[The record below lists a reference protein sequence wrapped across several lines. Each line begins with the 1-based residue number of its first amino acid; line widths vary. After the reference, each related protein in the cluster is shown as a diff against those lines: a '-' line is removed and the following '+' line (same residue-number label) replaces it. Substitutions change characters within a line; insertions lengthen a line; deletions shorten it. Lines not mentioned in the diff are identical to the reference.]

1 MPTTQISAHI
11 PDELKARLDRFVRA
25 HGVTRAH
32 LIEQA
37 LQHHL
42 QALEELPP
50 EAIIPT
56 RIVLTPRSARRVRE
70 LVEHPPKPT
79 RAMKAL
85 FSDRRDPRAPDGR
98 RPAVLPERR

>member
-11 PDELKARLDRFVRA
+11 PEELKARLDRYVRA

-42 QALEELPP
+42 QAMEELPP
-50 EAIIPT
+50 EAIVPT
-56 RIVLTPRSARRVRE
+56 RVVLTARSAKRVRE
-70 LVEHPPKPT
+70 VVERPPKPT

-85 FSDRRDPRAPDGR
+85 FHDR
-98 RPAVLPERR
+98 